1 MDNNK
6 IYSSAFVLVTSL
18 FFTWGFLTV
27 LVDSPISRFREIFT
41 LSYFESG
48 LVQFAFFGAYFLLS
62 IPAGFILTRIGY
74 QKGIILGLTTMA
86 IGCFLFYPAAS
97 FRNFGIFMLGY
108 FVLAGGMTILQ
119 VAANPY
125 VAALG
130 SEETS
135 SSRLILSQAFN
146 SLGTALAPSVGAI
159 YFLSDKILSKEE
171 IELLD
176 LESRE
181 IYYLSEA
188 SAVQGPFIFFGCF
201 LLAIAIVFFFIK
213 LPSLMPKKES
223 GTYLDAINQK
233 NLIYGVIGIFFYVG
247 AEVTIGSYLVNY
259 FLDMNLVD
267 SIKNNSIMN
276 SIATFFKHDIF
287 VLLDNGDYKYS
298 NKAVFGLFVT
308 FYWSG
313 AMVGRFIGSYLT
325 KIFQAGRVLSFFAL
339 VAIFLIFLSAISNGL
354 ISMWS
359 ILAIGLFNSIM
370 FPTIFTLSLNG
381 LGNLKPKG
389 SGLLC
394 TGIVGGAIIPPL
406 YGLLTDFMGF
416 KFSLIVLSLCYLY
429 IANFGRMNSN

>member
-1 MDNNK
+1 MGSNK
-6 IYSSAFVLVTSL
+6 TYINAFVLVTSL
-18 FFTWGFLTV
+18 FFIWGFLTV

-86 IGCFLFYPAAS
+86 VGCFLFYPAAS
-97 FRNFGIFMLGY
+97 FRTFGIFMLGY

-130 SEETS
+130 SEKTS

-171 IELLD
+171 IKLLD

-181 IYYLSEA
+181 IYYMSEA

-201 LLAIAIVFFFIK
+201 LLAIAIVFLFIK

-267 SIKNNSIMN
+267 SIKNNSIMY

-325 KIFQAGRVLSFFAL
+325 KVFQAGKVLSLFAL
-339 VAIFLIFLSAISNGL
+339 IAIFLIFLSAISNGL

-429 IANFGRMNSN
+429 IANFGRTNSN

>member
-6 IYSSAFVLVTSL
+6 KYINAFVLVTSL

-27 LVDSPISRFREIFT
+27 LVDSPISRFREVFT

-86 IGCFLFYPAAS
+86 VGCFLFYPAAS
-97 FRNFGIFMLGY
+97 FRTFGIFMLGY

-130 SEETS
+130 SEKTS

-201 LLAIAIVFFFIK
+201 LLAIAIVFLFIK

-267 SIKNNSIMN
+267 SIKNNSIMY

-287 VLLDNGDYKYS
+287 VLLNNGDYKYS

-325 KIFQAGRVLSFFAL
+325 KIFQAGRVLSLFAL
-339 VAIFLIFLSAISNGL
+339 IAIFLIFLSAISNGL

-429 IANFGRMNSN
+429 IANFGRINSN